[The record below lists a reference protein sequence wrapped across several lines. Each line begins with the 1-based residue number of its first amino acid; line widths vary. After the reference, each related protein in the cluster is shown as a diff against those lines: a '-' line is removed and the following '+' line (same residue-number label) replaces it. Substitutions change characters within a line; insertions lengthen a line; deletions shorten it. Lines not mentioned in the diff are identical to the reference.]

1 MLKIIP
7 TFILLLLLVS
17 CAGSLTKLPLSE
29 RTIHTSKE
37 LPGQTQQ
44 QLLDAT
50 KFWIEKYFTAY
61 EEPIS
66 SEDRQEGTIS
76 GNGLIDYPCSRLECI
91 TKGDLKVT
99 FTMRVDA
106 QDGLVRTRFLN
117 IQLSEPASGI
127 DPVYRGG
134 TNTPLWSKR
143 DMDMVRPKLLELNDK
158 LINFLLRNG
167 DKSGY

>member
-7 TFILLLLLVS
+7 TFILLFFVVS

-29 RTIHTSKE
+29 RTIHASKE

-50 KFWIEKYFTAY
+50 KSWIEKYFTAY

-66 SEDRQEGTIS
+66 FEDRQEGTIS
-76 GNGLIDYPCSRLECI
+76 GNGLIAYPCSWLECL

-106 QDGLVRTRFLN
+106 QDGLIRTRFLN
-117 IQLSEPASGI
+117 IQLSTPASGM

-134 TNTPLWSKR
+134 TNAPLWSKR
-143 DMDMVRPKLLELNDK
+143 DMDIVRPKLLELNDK
-158 LINFLLRNG
+158 LTTFLLRNG
-167 DKSGY
+167 DR